1 MHFGRV
7 TGTGLKS
14 INGNEQCDDKIVYL
28 REEDARKYY
37 RKWDNVKHID
47 EELSGTKKARKMYNN
62 GMWGY

>member
-1 MHFGRV
+1 
-7 TGTGLKS
+7 
-14 INGNEQCDDKIVYL
+14 VYL